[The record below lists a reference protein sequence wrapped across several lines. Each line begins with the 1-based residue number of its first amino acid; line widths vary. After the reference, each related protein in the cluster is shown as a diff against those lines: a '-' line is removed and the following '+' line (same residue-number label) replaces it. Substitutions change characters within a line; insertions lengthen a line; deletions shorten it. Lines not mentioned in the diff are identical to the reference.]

1 MGRPCQR
8 KRRNTPEKPRRR
20 NRTGMKSAL
29 IAGLVTLAWASPAPQ
44 YSGQTEDL
52 SEGQLDTIKDIFG
65 TDAGDAYSGDQQ
77 TGRLEDG
84 SNGVEVIVQVV
95 KNEDGYVAPDD
106 YQTTAGA
113 LTDKATSNVDNVFEN
128 CAYYTKSLSPAQRF
142 SATQVTKAGGQW
154 LHFLH

>member
-44 YSGQTEDL
+44 YSGQTQDL
-52 SEGQLDTIKDIFG
+52 SDGQLDTIKDIFG
-65 TDAGDAYSGDQQ
+65 TDTGDAYSGDQQ

-84 SNGVEVIVQVV
+84 SNGVEGIVQVV

-106 YQTTAGA
+106 YQQTQGA

-128 CAYYTKSLSPAQRF
+128 CADYTESP
-142 SATQVTKAGGQW
+142 
-154 LHFLH
+154 LHRIQAMLENLRL

>member
-1 MGRPCQR
+1 
-8 KRRNTPEKPRRR
+8 
-20 NRTGMKSAL
+20 MKSAL

-106 YQTTAGA
+106 YYDDDDDDYKTPPQLAG
-113 LTDKATSNVDNVFEN
+113 
-128 CAYYTKSLSPAQRF
+128 SPPNFGQSRF
-142 SATQVTKAGGQW
+142 FAFYA
-154 LHFLH
+154 

>member
-1 MGRPCQR
+1 
-8 KRRNTPEKPRRR
+8 
-20 NRTGMKSAL
+20 MKSAF

-44 YSGQTEDL
+44 YSGQTQDL
-52 SEGQLDTIKDIFG
+52 SDGQLDTIKDIFG

-106 YQTTAGA
+106 YQQTQGA

-128 CAYYTKSLSPAQRF
+128 CADYTESQGYECVPYYQCHNWTFTTDGKCPGFLDVCCLDPDFIPPPPILQRGLF
-142 SATQVTKAGGQW
+142 
-154 LHFLH
+154 